1 MLRYCMGSDEFG
13 FSEEEETAEEV
24 TTGEGRTLYGCLFW
38 NCEADA
44 GVEESTTVLL
54 RVNGLGAT
62 GV

>member
-13 FSEEEETAEEV
+13 FSEEEEEV

-54 RVNGLGAT
+54 RVKGLGAT